1 MFRFI
6 HSADLHIDSPLKS
19 LALKDEELALR
30 VGSATRQAL
39 QVIVDTCITQKAHA
53 LLISGDLFD
62 GDIKSMKTAAFV
74 TGQFER
80 LNSAGIRVFL
90 IRGNHDAEST
100 PSREIQMPP
109 NVTLFSG
116 HGGVVEIPEHGVA
129 IHGVSFSQPSAP
141 DSLLPRLRAPVAGLF
156 NIGLLHTSLAGA
168 AGHDTYAPCSLR
180 ELTGHGFDYW
190 ALGHIHRRK
199 IYAEHPFIV
208 MPGMPQGRDIGEAGP
223 KSATL
228 VTVEDGHATLEE
240 IPTSVVIFEAV
251 ACDLG
256 QIDDWRDA
264 QGAVLDRLRDRAGQC
279 GAAFLVARVTLTGTT
294 DLAWKIRRDQDQFQ
308 FQLSEA
314 LVGIGGIAI
323 EKLEVA
329 LSAHPRS
336 APDGIAGAE
345 LAGLM
350 QELIA
355 TPAFEERAV
364 ELVRAL
370 ASELPPDIRDALGA
384 IEDELTALAKTLTA
398 EGVEDIAAR
407 LAAPQGGDTT

>member
-19 LALKDEELALR
+19 LALKDEDLAAR
-30 VGSATRQAL
+30 VGSASRQAL
-39 QVIVDTCITQKAHA
+39 SRITDTCIARDAHA

-62 GDIKSMKTAAFV
+62 GDIKSMKAAAFV

-80 LNSAGIRVFL
+80 LNDAGIRVFL

-100 PSREIQMPP
+100 PSREIEMPP
-109 NVTLFSG
+109 NVTLFTG
-116 HGGVVEIPEHGVA
+116 HGGVVPLPEHGVA

-141 DSLLPRLRAPVAGLF
+141 DSLLPRFKAPVAGLF

-180 ELTGHGFDYW
+180 ELSEHGFDYW
-190 ALGHIHRRK
+190 ALGHIHRRRVH
-199 IYAEHPFIV
+199 AEAPFIV

-228 VTVEDGHATLEE
+228 VTVEDGDATLEE
-240 IPTSVVIFEAV
+240 IPTSVVIFDAV
-251 ACDLG
+251 TCDLG

-264 QGAVLDRLRDRAGQC
+264 RHAVLDQVRACARHNGE
-279 GAAFLVARVTLTGTT
+279 AFLVARVTLTGTT
-294 DLAWKIRRDQDQFQ
+294 DLAWRIRRDQDLFRDE
-308 FQLSEA
+308 LSQA
-314 LVGIGGIAI
+314 LTGIGGIAI
-323 EKLEVA
+323 ETLEVA
-329 LSAHPRS
+329 LSAQPRS
-336 APDGIAGAE
+336 GTEGSAGAE
-345 LAGLM
+345 LAGIM
-350 QELIA
+350 QDLIA

-370 ASELPPDIRDALGA
+370 AGELPPDIRDALGA
-384 IEDELTALAKTLTA
+384 SEDELTALAKTLTA
-398 EGVEDIAAR
+398 EGADDIAAC
-407 LAAPQGGDTT
+407 LAAPQGGSAS